1 MPEYSTSALPPIEET
16 ADSEEDDKDGD
27 DEGPDVGDT
36 RSGGDAVLVVV
47 GNSTVTRDTVV
58 DDIAIVFTH
67 TSIQDPTWHHKVV
80 VSLE

>member
-1 MPEYSTSALPPIEET
+1 MTTSMDEKT
-16 ADSEEDDKDGD
+16 ADGQGYHEEGD
-27 DEGPDVGDT
+27 DECPNVGDT
-36 RSGGDAVLVVV
+36 RGCSDAVLVVV
-47 GNSTVTRDTVV
+47 GNGVSARDTVV